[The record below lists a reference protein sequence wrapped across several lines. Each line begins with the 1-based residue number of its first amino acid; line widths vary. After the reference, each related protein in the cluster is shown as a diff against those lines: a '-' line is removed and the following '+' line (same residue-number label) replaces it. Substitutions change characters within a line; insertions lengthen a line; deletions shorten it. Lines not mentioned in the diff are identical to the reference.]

1 MPKFTIYATQTNHLA
16 VVVDADSEMDALR
29 LYDDELMTDDY
40 EVENS
45 DFKLEA
51 IVEMEVAN

>member
-16 VVVDADSEMDALR
+16 VVVDADNEMDALR

-51 IVEMEVAN
+51 IVEMEGAN

>member
-16 VVVDADSEMDALR
+16 IVVDADNEMEALR
-29 LYDDELMTDDY
+29 LYDNELITDDY

-51 IVEMEVAN
+51 IIEMEVAN

>member
-16 VVVDADSEMDALR
+16 VVVDADNEMDALR
-29 LYDDELMTDDY
+29 LYDNELMTDDY

-51 IVEMEVAN
+51 IVEMEGAN

>member
-16 VVVDADSEMDALR
+16 IVVDADNEMDALR
-29 LYDDELMTDDY
+29 LYDDELITDDY

>member
-1 MPKFTIYATQTNHLA
+1 MPKFTIYATQVNHLA
-16 VVVDADSEMDALR
+16 VVVDADNEMDALR
-29 LYDDELMTDDY
+29 LYDDELLTDDY

-51 IVEMEVAN
+51 IVELEGVN

>member
-1 MPKFTIYATQTNHLA
+1 MPKFTIYATQVNHLA
-16 VVVDADSEMDALR
+16 VVVDADNEMDALR
-29 LYDDELMTDDY
+29 LYDDELITDDY

>member
-16 VVVDADSEMDALR
+16 IVVDADNEMDALK
-29 LYDDELMTDDY
+29 LYDDELITDDY

>member
-16 VVVDADSEMDALR
+16 VVIDADSEMDALK

>member
-16 VVVDADSEMDALR
+16 IVVDADSEMDALR

-51 IVEMEVAN
+51 IVEMEGAN

>member
-16 VVVDADSEMDALR
+16 VVVDADNEMDALK
-29 LYDDELMTDDY
+29 LYDDELITDDY

-45 DFKLEA
+45 DFRLEA

>member
-16 VVVDADSEMDALR
+16 IVVDADNEMDALR
-29 LYDDELMTDDY
+29 LYDDELITDDY

-51 IVEMEVAN
+51 IVEMEEAN

>member
-1 MPKFTIYATQTNHLA
+1 MPKFTIYATQTNNLA
-16 VVVDADSEMDALR
+16 IVVDADNEMDALR

-51 IVEMEVAN
+51 IVEMEGAN

>member
-16 VVVDADSEMDALR
+16 VVVDADDEMDALR
-29 LYDDELMTDDY
+29 LYDDELITDDY

-45 DFKLEA
+45 DFKLEG
-51 IVEMEVAN
+51 IIEMEEVI

>member
-16 VVVDADSEMDALR
+16 VVVNADNEMDALK

-51 IVEMEVAN
+51 IVEMEGAN

>member
-16 VVVDADSEMDALR
+16 IVVDADNEMDALR
-29 LYDDELMTDDY
+29 LYDNELITDDY

>member
-16 VVVDADSEMDALR
+16 VVVDADSEMDALK

-51 IVEMEVAN
+51 IVEMEGAN

>member
-16 VVVDADSEMDALR
+16 IVVDADNEMDALR

-51 IVEMEVAN
+51 IVEMEGAN

>member
-16 VVVDADSEMDALR
+16 VVVDAVDEMDALR
-29 LYDDELMTDDY
+29 LYDDELITDDY

-45 DFKLEA
+45 NFKLEA

>member
-16 VVVDADSEMDALR
+16 IVVDADSEMDALK

-51 IVEMEVAN
+51 IVEMEGAN

>member
-51 IVEMEVAN
+51 IVELEGAN

>member
-16 VVVDADSEMDALR
+16 VVVDADDEMDALR
-29 LYDDELMTDDY
+29 LYDDELITDDY

-45 DFKLEA
+45 DFKLEG
-51 IVEMEVAN
+51 IIEMEEAN

>member
-16 VVVDADSEMDALR
+16 VVVDADNEMDALR

-51 IVEMEVAN
+51 IVELEGAN

>member
-16 VVVDADSEMDALR
+16 VVVDADDEMDALR
-29 LYDDELMTDDY
+29 LYDDELITDDY

-45 DFKLEA
+45 DFKLEG
-51 IVEMEVAN
+51 IVEMEEAN

>member
-16 VVVDADSEMDALR
+16 VVVDADNEMDALK

>member
-1 MPKFTIYATQTNHLA
+1 MPKFTIYATQVNHLA
-16 VVVDADSEMDALR
+16 VVVDADNEMDALR
-29 LYDDELMTDDY
+29 LYDDELITDDY

-51 IVEMEVAN
+51 IVEMEAAN

>member
-16 VVVDADSEMDALR
+16 VVVDADNEMDALK
-29 LYDDELMTDDY
+29 LYDDELITDDY

-51 IVEMEVAN
+51 IVEMEAAN

>member
-16 VVVDADSEMDALR
+16 VVVDADSEMDALK

-51 IVEMEVAN
+51 IVELEGVN

>member
-16 VVVDADSEMDALR
+16 VVVDADNEMDALR
-29 LYDDELMTDDY
+29 LYDDELITDDY

>member
-16 VVVDADSEMDALR
+16 VVVDADDEMDALR
-29 LYDDELMTDDY
+29 LYDDELITDDY

>member
-16 VVVDADSEMDALR
+16 IVVNADNEMDALK
-29 LYDDELMTDDY
+29 LYDDELITDDY

>member
-1 MPKFTIYATQTNHLA
+1 MPKFKIEATQTNHLA
-16 VVVDADSEMDALR
+16 VVVDADNEMDALR
-29 LYDDELMTDDY
+29 LYDDELITDDY

>member
-16 VVVDADSEMDALR
+16 VVVDADSEMDALK

-51 IVEMEVAN
+51 IVELEGAN

>member
-1 MPKFTIYATQTNHLA
+1 MPKFTIYATQTNYLA
-16 VVVDADSEMDALR
+16 IVVDADNEMDALR

-51 IVEMEVAN
+51 IVEMEGAN

>member
-16 VVVDADSEMDALR
+16 VVVDADSEMDALK

>member
-1 MPKFTIYATQTNHLA
+1 MPKFTIYATQVNHLA
-16 VVVDADSEMDALR
+16 VVVDADDEMDALR
-29 LYDDELMTDDY
+29 LYDDELLTDDY

>member
-16 VVVDADSEMDALR
+16 VVVDADNEMDALR

>member
-1 MPKFTIYATQTNHLA
+1 
-16 VVVDADSEMDALR
+16 VVDADNEMDALK
-29 LYDDELMTDDY
+29 LYDDELITDDY